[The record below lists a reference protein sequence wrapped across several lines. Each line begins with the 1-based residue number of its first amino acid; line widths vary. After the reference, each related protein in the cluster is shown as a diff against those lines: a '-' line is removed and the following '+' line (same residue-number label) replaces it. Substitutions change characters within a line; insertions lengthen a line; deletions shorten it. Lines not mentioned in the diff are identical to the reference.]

1 MSGVTARHVPQ
12 MAGAP
17 VAGLADPGE
26 CLWQPAPATY
36 RSFGGIRAWFVNGM
50 IAAFFAAPLDA
61 GARVGYEICSN
72 MSQTETHHFQAE
84 IQQLLDIVIH
94 SLYTDKEIFVREL
107 ISNAADACEKLRF
120 QHSSGTGIFQSE
132 ITPAISV
139 TTDDKAGTITIADTG
154 CGMTHGELVE
164 NLGTIAHSGS
174 KAFLKQ
180 LAEDKKPDVG
190 LIGQFGVG
198 FYSAFMVAKRVT
210 VFSRSFAPEET
221 GWQWTS
227 AGGGGYELAP
237 GADLPRGTKI
247 TLELK
252 DDAKDFSQASTVERI
267 IQRYSSFVPFPIELN
282 SKRLNTVQAIWARNK
297 NEIKEEEYNEFYTFV
312 GHDHEKPLFRLH
324 FTADAPLAI
333 QALLFVPQRN
343 FETLGMGRLDSEVN
357 LYCRKVLIQA
367 KAKGLFPEWLRFL
380 KGVVDSED
388 LPLNISRETMQD
400 TSLMQ
405 KLNKVLTGRFLKFL
419 DEQSEKEAAAYEKF
433 YTEYQRFL
441 KEGIVTDFTHKEALG
456 KLLRFESSTLDKG
469 KLTSLADYVKRMPS
483 EQKEIYCLLTPN
495 RAAAEASP
503 YFEVFRER
511 KFEVLFLYD
520 AWDEFVMEHLH
531 TFDGKP
537 LKLAEKAE
545 LDLSETKTD
554 GALSDDAAKSLA
566 QWLKQ
571 TLGEKIGDVRVSK
584 RLVDSPAVV
593 VDADKFMTASM
604 RRMMK
609 AMKQDAEPD
618 APVKY
623 DLEINPAHPL
633 VTRLEAIRQK
643 DNELAGS
650 VAEQILDNARVAA
663 GLLEDPRAMLTRLNK
678 LLEQVLTRAPSS

>member
-1 MSGVTARHVPQ
+1 MQKES
-12 MAGAP
+12 
-17 VAGLADPGE
+17 
-26 CLWQPAPATY
+26 
-36 RSFGGIRAWFVNGM
+36 
-50 IAAFFAAPLDA
+50 
-61 GARVGYEICSN
+61 
-72 MSQTETHHFQAE
+72 HHFQAE

-120 QHSSGTGIFQSE
+120 NQSSGQPVYQSDVAPGI
-132 ITPAISV
+132 TV
-139 TTDDKAGTITIADTG
+139 VTDDKAGTITITDTG
-154 CGMTHGELVE
+154 LGMTHGELVE
-164 NLGTIAHSGS
+164 NLGTIAHSGT

-180 LAEDKKPDVG
+180 LAEEKKPDVG

-198 FYSAFMVAKRVT
+198 FYSAFMVAKKVT
-210 VFSRSFAPEET
+210 VLSRSFAPDEQ

-237 GADLPRGTKI
+237 AADLPRGTRI

-252 DDAKDFSQASTVERI
+252 DDAKDFAQEHTVERI

-282 SKRLNTVQAIWARNK
+282 TKRLNTVQAIWARNK

-312 GHDHEKPLFRLH
+312 GHDHDKPLFRLH
-324 FTADAPLAI
+324 FSADAPLAI
-333 QALLFVPQRN
+333 QSLLFVPARN
-343 FETLGMGRLDSEVN
+343 FETLGMGRIDSEVN

-405 KLNKVLTGRFLKFL
+405 KLNKVLTSRFLKFL
-419 DEQSEKEAAAYEKF
+419 DEQSEKEADAYEKF
-433 YTEYQRFL
+433 YHEYQRFL
-441 KEGIVTDFTHKEALG
+441 KEGVVTDFTHKDALG
-456 KLLRFESSTLDKG
+456 KLLRYESSSLDKG
-469 KLTSLADYVKRMPS
+469 KLTSLADYVKRMS
-483 EQKEIYCLLTPN
+483 GEQKEIYCLLAAN

-537 LKLAEKAE
+537 LKLAEKADLNLSAKKE
-545 LDLSETKTD
+545 NALSEE
-554 GALSDDAAKSLA
+554 ASKSLA
-566 QWLKQ
+566 QWLKE
-571 TLGEKIGDVRVSK
+571 TLGDKVGEVRASQ
-584 RLVDSPAVV
+584 RLVESPAVV
-593 VDADKFMTASM
+593 VDSDKFMTANM

-609 AMKQDAEPD
+609 AMKQDGPELPA
-618 APVKY
+618 ARH
-623 DLEINPAHPL
+623 DLEINPAHPIMA
-633 VTRLEAIRQK
+633 RLDAMRSK
-643 DNELAGS
+643 DAALAGS

-663 GLLEDPRAMLTRLNK
+663 GLLEDPRAMLTRLNS
-678 LLEQVLTRAPSS
+678 LLEKVLTKE

>member
-1 MSGVTARHVPQ
+1 MSK
-12 MAGAP
+12 
-17 VAGLADPGE
+17 
-26 CLWQPAPATY
+26 
-36 RSFGGIRAWFVNGM
+36 S
-50 IAAFFAAPLDA
+50 
-61 GARVGYEICSN
+61 
-72 MSQTETHHFQAE
+72 ETHHFQAE
-84 IQQLLDIVIH
+84 IQQLLNIVVH

-120 QHSSGTGIFQSE
+120 QQSSGQAVYQSE
-132 ITPAISV
+132 TTPGISLS
-139 TTDDKAGTITIADTG
+139 TDDKAGTITIADTG
-154 CGMTHGELVE
+154 CGMTHGDLVE
-164 NLGTIAHSGS
+164 NLGTIAHSGT

-180 LAEDKKPDVG
+180 IAEDKKTDVG

-198 FYSAFMVAKRVT
+198 FYSAFMVAKKVT
-210 VFSRSFAPEET
+210 VLSRSLNSEEQ
-221 GWQWTS
+221 GWQWS
-227 AGGGGYELAP
+227 SEGMGGYEMSPA
-237 GADLPRGTKI
+237 ADLPRGTKI
-247 TLELK
+247 ILELK
-252 DDAKDFSQASTVERI
+252 DDAKEFAQGATIEHI

-282 SKRLNTVQAIWARNK
+282 AKRLNTVQAIWARSK
-297 NEIKEEEYNEFYTFV
+297 SEIKEEEYNEFYTYV

-324 FTADAPLAI
+324 FSADAPLAI
-333 QALLFVPQRN
+333 QALLFVPSRN
-343 FETLGMGRLDSEVN
+343 LETLGMGRMDSEVN

-405 KLNKVLTGRFLKFL
+405 KLNKVLTTRFLKFL
-419 DEQSEKEAAAYEKF
+419 DEQSEKEAEAYEKF
-433 YTEYQRFL
+433 YQEYHRFL
-441 KEGIVTDFTHKEALG
+441 KEGVVTDFTHKDALG

-469 KLTSLADYVKRMPS
+469 KLTSLQDYLKRMPS
-483 EQKEIYCLLTPN
+483 EQKEIYCLLTSN

-520 AWDEFVMEHLH
+520 PWDEFVIEHLH

-537 LKLAEKAE
+537 IKLAEKAE
-545 LDLSETKTD
+545 LDLSEIKKE
-554 GALSDDAAKSLA
+554 GALSDEAAKTLA
-566 QWLKQ
+566 AWVKE
-571 TLGEKIGDVRVSK
+571 TLGDKVGEVRMSK

-593 VDADKFMTASM
+593 VDSDKIMTASM

-609 AMKQDAEPD
+609 AMKQDNAPD
-618 APVKY
+618 APVIH

-633 VTRLEAIRQK
+633 VTRLEAIRQQ
-643 DNELAGS
+643 DSGLAAS

-663 GLLEDPRAMLTRLNK
+663 GLLEDPRAMLTRLNQ
-678 LLEQVLTRAPSS
+678 LLERVLTK